1 MFRAPGTKCGLS
13 LMILTSIIMALF
25 GKSNGQPRQID
36 ILKFCEVD
44 DVGLMKGKCPYIHI
58 HINTYYAGGSLV
70 I

>member
-1 MFRAPGTKCGLS
+1 
-13 LMILTSIIMALF
+13 MALF

-58 HINTYYAGGSLV
+58 YINITLRRGIVNNLKRLKMFFTFRT
-70 I
+70 